1 MERGIFSRWKEEKLT
16 LKISPHDGKRN
27 LLTMERGVTNAKD
40 IKELNETRYYELY
53 FLSMRRS

>member
-1 MERGIFSRWKEEKLT
+1 MERGIFSEWKEEKLT
-16 LKISPHDGKRN
+16 LNISPHDGKRN